1 MKINHKQMHKPLP
14 ASPSTRKGYAG
25 GYPAALLRP
34 YLEQGRS
41 NLISPPVKGEL
52 EGVWLMY
59 IRKKFVRLNSAL
71 LFLLFS
77 MLCIHAQAEEDAL
90 NFSGDGTLYGY
101 ATSTTLRS
109 DSLLNP
115 DNQFARLPQHTQT
128 AEARFNFKAE
138 NDNLR
143 LTLRPILI
151 WQQNS
156 NEFGEQV
163 QSEGYVSQG
172 QLRWR
177 MAEAW
182 NVAAGREVMNWGP
195 AQFRSPSNP
204 FYFDNGRS
212 NPIRELSGLDSVK
225 VSWTPDTRYSMSL
238 GYIASSGHYEGPT
251 DTWRDTWIFRGTSRG
266 MKWAGGV
273 AVAKKEGQQ
282 AFVGVD
288 AQYNKSDE
296 LLLYGE
302 AGSSTR
308 PNALQSPADAA
319 QPFSIEA
326 ESARHL
332 NELVGATYTLDN
344 GQSVSAEYL
353 HQGHGFTASEEAAYF
368 ERAANATLPA
378 GASTL
383 GMALANVPPLLGR
396 NYVHLVWQNNFLE
409 GDYYWRLMWTRS
421 LTDHGNQLTGYAE
434 MTLSKLVS
442 GFVLGVLPLGNERQE
457 FSSMIDRLATAGI
470 KVNLP

>member
-1 MKINHKQMHKPLP
+1 MKRLFIYLLGLLSVVIFP
-14 ASPSTRKGYAG
+14 AYAD
-25 GYPAALLRP
+25 
-34 YLEQGRS
+34 E
-41 NLISPPVKGEL
+41 NT
-52 EGVWLMY
+52 
-59 IRKKFVRLNSAL
+59 LNVT
-71 LFLLFS
+71 
-77 MLCIHAQAEEDAL
+77 
-90 NFSGDGTLYGY
+90 GDGALYGY
-101 ATSTTLRS
+101 ATSTALQK

-115 DNQFARLPQHTQT
+115 DNQIAHLSQHNQT
-128 AEARFNFKAE
+128 AEARLNFKAE

-163 QSEGYVSQG
+163 QSEGYLSQG

-212 NPIRELSGLDSVK
+212 NPIRELSGLDAVK
-225 VSWTPDTRYSMSL
+225 VSWTPDTRHSL
-238 GYIASSGHYEGPT
+238 NLSYISSSGHYEGPT
-251 DTWRDTWIFRGTSRG
+251 DTWRDTWILRGTKREAR
-266 MKWAGGV
+266 WAGGV

-288 AQYNKSDE
+288 AQFNKSDE

-302 AGSSTR
+302 VGSSTR
-308 PNALQSPADAA
+308 LNALQSPADAT
-319 QPFSIEA
+319 QPFSIEV

-344 GQSVSAEYL
+344 GQSLSAEYL
-353 HQGHGFTASEEAAYF
+353 HQGHGFTASEERAYF
-368 ERAANATLPA
+368 ERATNAILPA
-378 GASTL
+378 GAGTL
-383 GMALANVPPLLGR
+383 GMALANAPPLLGR
-396 NYVHLVWQNNFLE
+396 NYLHLVWQNNFLE

-421 LTDHGNQLTGYAE
+421 MTDHGNQLSGYGE
-434 MTLSKLVS
+434 MSLSKRVS
-442 GFVLGVLPLGNERQE
+442 GFVLGVLPLGNEGQE
-457 FSSMIDRLATAGI
+457 FSSMIGRLATAGI

>member
-1 MKINHKQMHKPLP
+1 MK
-14 ASPSTRKGYAG
+14 G
-25 GYPAALLRP
+25 
-34 YLEQGRS
+34 
-41 NLISPPVKGEL
+41 
-52 EGVWLMY
+52 
-59 IRKKFVRLNSAL
+59 
-71 LFLLFS
+71 LFLYMLGLSTLSVFTVYADEEAVSFS
-77 MLCIHAQAEEDAL
+77 SD
-90 NFSGDGTLYGY
+90 STLYGY
-101 ATSTTLRS
+101 ATSTTLRN

-115 DNQFARLPQHTQT
+115 ENQIARLSQHTQT

-138 NDNLR
+138 NDSLR

-151 WQQNS
+151 RQQNS

-163 QSEGYVSQG
+163 QSEGYLSQG

-177 MAEAW
+177 MAEEW
-182 NVAAGREVMNWGP
+182 NVAAGREVMNWGLG
-195 AQFRSPSNP
+195 QFRSPSNP

-212 NPIRELSGLDSVK
+212 NPIREISGLDSVK
-225 VSWTPDTRYSMSL
+225 VSWTPDTRYSLSL

-273 AVAKKEGQQ
+273 ALAKKEGQQ
-282 AFVGVD
+282 IFLGVD

-296 LLLYGE
+296 LLLYAE

-308 PNALQSPADAA
+308 LNALQSSADAT
-319 QPFSIEA
+319 QPFSIQA
-326 ESARHL
+326 ESAHHL
-332 NELVGATYTLDN
+332 NELVGATYARDN
-344 GQSVSAEYL
+344 GQSLSVEYL
-353 HQGHGFTASEEAAYF
+353 HQGHGFTASEERAYF
-368 ERAANATLPA
+368 DRASNATLPA

-383 GMALANVPPLLGR
+383 GMAIANAPPLLGR

-421 LTDHGNQLTGYAE
+421 LTDHGNQLTGYGE

-442 GFVLGVLPLGNERQE
+442 GFVLGILPLGNERQE
-457 FSSMIDRLATAGI
+457 FSSMIGRFVTAGI
-470 KVNLP
+470 KVSLP

>member
-1 MKINHKQMHKPLP
+1 MKRQFVCLFGLLMVPVFP
-14 ASPSTRKGYAG
+14 AYAD
-25 GYPAALLRP
+25 
-34 YLEQGRS
+34 E
-41 NLISPPVKGEL
+41 NT
-52 EGVWLMY
+52 
-59 IRKKFVRLNSAL
+59 LNV
-71 LFLLFS
+71 
-77 MLCIHAQAEEDAL
+77 
-90 NFSGDGTLYGY
+90 SGDGALYGY
-101 ATSTTLRS
+101 TTNTALRN
-109 DSLLNP
+109 DSRLNP
-115 DNQFARLPQHTQT
+115 DNQIARLSQHSQT

-138 NDNLR
+138 NDTLR
-143 LTLRPILI
+143 LTLRPILL

-163 QSEGYVSQG
+163 QSEGYLSQG

-195 AQFRSPSNP
+195 GQFRSPSNP

-212 NPIRELSGLDSVK
+212 NPIRELSGLDAVK
-225 VSWTPDTRYSMSL
+225 VSWTPDTRHAISL
-238 GYIASSGHYEGPT
+238 GYIGSSGHFEGST
-251 DTWRDTWIFRGTSRG
+251 DTWRNTWIFRGTKRG

-273 AVAKKEGQQ
+273 ALAKKEGQQ
-282 AFVGVD
+282 AFVGAD
-288 AQYNKSDE
+288 AQYSQSDA

-308 PNALQSPADAA
+308 LNALQSSADAT
-319 QPFSIEA
+319 QPFTVDA

-344 GQSVSAEYL
+344 GQSLSAEYL
-353 HQGHGFTASEEAAYF
+353 HQGHGFTTSEERAYF

-383 GMALANVPPLLGR
+383 GMALPNAPPLLGR
-396 NYVHLVWQNNFLE
+396 NYLHLAWQNNFLE

-421 LTDHGNQLTGYAE
+421 LTDQGNQLTGYSE
-434 MTLSKLVS
+434 MTLSRRVS
-442 GFVLGVLPLGNERQE
+442 GFVLAVMALGDERQE
-457 FSSMIDRLATAGI
+457 FSSLTGSFATAGI